1 MDGLRT
7 LVLCTRDLTE
17 QEFNAWKAAHHNAA
31 IAIGKCNFQFYEN
44 KKRIPAKKKYICKNN
59 NFTSL
64 KKYYKFLNFT
74 KFCTHFT

>member
-31 IAIGKCNFQFYEN
+31 IAIGKCNFQFFE
-44 KKRIPAKKKYICKNN
+44 KKYKE
-59 NFTSL
+59 FPA
-64 KKYYKFLNFT
+64 
-74 KFCTHFT
+74 

>member
-31 IAIGKCNFQFYEN
+31 IAIGKCNFQFHEKIKN
-44 KKRIPAKKKYICKNN
+44 RIPAKKYIRK
-59 NFTSL
+59 
-64 KKYYKFLNFT
+64 
-74 KFCTHFT
+74 

>member
-31 IAIGKCNFQFYEN
+31 IAIGKYNFQFRE
-44 KKRIPAKKKYICKNN
+44 KIRKFPVGFFAG
-59 NFTSL
+59 SL
-64 KKYYKFLNFT
+64 IRLNIS
-74 KFCTHFT
+74 

>member
-31 IAIGKCNFQFYEN
+31 IAIGKCNFQFHEKIKN
-44 KKRIPAKKKYICKNN
+44 GIPAKKIYKKITILLALKNI
-59 NFTSL
+59 TSS
-64 KKYYKFLNFT
+64 
-74 KFCTHFT
+74 

>member
-31 IAIGKCNFQFYEN
+31 IAIGKCNFRFHG
-44 KKRIPAKKKYICKNN
+44 KIRKFPAKNIKEEKKEQ
-59 NFTSL
+59 FDL
-64 KKYYKFLNFT
+64 P
-74 KFCTHFT
+74 

>member
-31 IAIGKCNFQFYEN
+31 IAIGKCNFQFHEKIKN
-44 KKRIPAKKKYICKNN
+44 RIPAKKNICKNN
-59 NFTSL
+59 NSTSL
-64 KKYYKFLNFT
+64 KNIT
-74 KFCTHFT
+74 SS

>member
-44 KKRIPAKKKYICKNN
+44 KKRIPAKKKIYVKITILLALKNI
-59 NFTSL
+59 TSS
-64 KKYYKFLNFT
+64 
-74 KFCTHFT
+74 